1 MHTDTDPAQLDG
13 YQRLL
18 AAVIGQAWRDAHG
31 RNERERLHARA
42 WLNGPGAEALCDWLG
57 LPVDTLRRR
66 VGCTNVA
73 RSTRVSAENSHMI

>member
-1 MHTDTDPAQLDG
+1 MTTDGGQGDP
-13 YQRLL
+13 YERLL
-18 AAVIGQAWRDAHG
+18 GAVLRRAWADAHSTNP
-31 RNERERLHARA
+31 RRRIPALA